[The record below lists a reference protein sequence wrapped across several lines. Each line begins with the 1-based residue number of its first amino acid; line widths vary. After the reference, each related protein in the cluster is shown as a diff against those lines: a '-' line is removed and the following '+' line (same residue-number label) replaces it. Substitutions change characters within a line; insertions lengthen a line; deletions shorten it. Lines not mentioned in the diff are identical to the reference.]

1 MTARKITRIFILVF
15 TTATVSFAQQE
26 PKKINA
32 RPEPAQPKVTAT
44 AKSEPFDKADVKTM
58 AGKCVRLETEAGNI
72 ELELYPEQAPESVRN
87 FLNLT
92 ALGLY
97 DTTIFSRVVPD
108 FVIQGGNLAT
118 REGGLSTDIGLR
130 SRRTIPDEPN
140 KIPHDRGVLSMA
152 RSDEPHSASTHFF
165 ILVSVAPDLDGKF
178 SAFGR
183 VTKGM
188 EVVDAINKAPVV
200 AERPDKPVRVRKA
213 IVFDCVPQ

>member
-15 TTATVSFAQQE
+15 TTAAVSFAQQE

-32 RPEPAQPKVTAT
+32 RPEPAQSKVTAT
-44 AKSEPFDKADVKTM
+44 AKSEPFDKADIKTM

-72 ELELYPEQAPESVRN
+72 ELELYPEQAPETVRN

-97 DTTIFSRVVPD
+97 DTTTFSRVVPD

-118 REGGLSTDIGLR
+118 REGGLSAEIGLR

-183 VTKGM
+183 VTKGI

-200 AERPDKPVRVRKA
+200 AERPDKPVRIRKA
-213 IVFDCVPQ
+213 IVFDCPPQ

>member
-15 TTATVSFAQQE
+15 TTAAVSFAQQE

-32 RPEPAQPKVTAT
+32 RPEAPQPKAAAT
-44 AKSEPFDKADVKTM
+44 AKAEPFDKADVKTM

-72 ELELYPEQAPESVRN
+72 ELELYPEQAPETVRN

-97 DTTIFSRVVPD
+97 DTTTFSRVVPD

-118 REGGLSTDIGLR
+118 REGGLSAEIGLR

-183 VTKGM
+183 VTKGI

-200 AERPDKPVRVRKA
+200 AERPDKPVRIRKA
-213 IVFDCVPQ
+213 IVFDCPPQ